1 MDIKKLLGKRIQ
13 EIRKQRNMTQENLAE
28 LVGIETVSLSNIERG
43 KYYPAAENLN
53 KILEILNIKPEEL
66 FTLSHLKPQ
75 EEMIEEILSAL
86 QNNEKLTR
94 LIYKILNDLK

>member
-94 LIYKILNDLK
+94 LIYKILTDLK